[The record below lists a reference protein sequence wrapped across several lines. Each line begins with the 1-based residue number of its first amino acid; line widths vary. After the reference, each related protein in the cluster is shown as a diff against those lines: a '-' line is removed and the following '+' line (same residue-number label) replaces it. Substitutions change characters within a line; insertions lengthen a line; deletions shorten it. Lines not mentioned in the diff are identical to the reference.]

1 MYGIGGFPISWHPMF
16 QNPMPARRSS
26 SGVRGRTLTNPPEK
40 PFRDHLRDE
49 AEDSLLERW
58 TKLGD
63 AVLAHG
69 APTENHISEMTAL
82 ARAEQ
87 KRIKRQM
94 RRTMR
99 FYEQGQQK
107 AA

>member
-1 MYGIGGFPISWHPMF
+1 
-16 QNPMPARRSS
+16 MPARRASS
-26 SGVRGRTLTNPPEK
+26 ALRGLLTLTKPPEEH
-40 PFRDHLRDE
+40 FRDHLRDE

-58 TKLGD
+58 TKLGE

-69 APTENHISEMTAL
+69 APTEDHIYEMTAL

-87 KRIKRQM
+87 EKFKLRM

-99 FYEQGQQK
+99 IYRQGQSK

>member
-1 MYGIGGFPISWHPMF
+1 
-16 QNPMPARRSS
+16 MPARRSS
-26 SGVRGRTLTNPPEK
+26 SPLRGARTLTNPPEK
-40 PFRDHLRDE
+40 HFRDHLNDE

-58 TKLGD
+58 TKLGE

-87 KRIKRQM
+87 KRIKRHM

-99 FYEQGQQK
+99 FHEQGQQK

>member
-1 MYGIGGFPISWHPMF
+1 
-16 QNPMPARRSS
+16 MPGRRSS
-26 SGVRGRTLTNPPEK
+26 SAVRGVRNLTNPPEK
-40 PFRDHLRDE
+40 HFRDHLNDE

-58 TKLGD
+58 TKLGE

-69 APTENHISEMTAL
+69 APTEDHISQMTRL

-87 KRIKRQM
+87 EKIKLRM
-94 RRTMR
+94 RRMLR
-99 FYEQGQQK
+99 IYKQGQNK